1 MNEKYGKYRTC
12 LYSPAA
18 FVLYL
23 LANYES
29 GAIDQYYIICQGRS
43 PLALSGGI
51 LVSRDETLLQVKR
64 AEEEAEQIIKEAQ
77 ENQRAVVVAA
87 RKQAIRATQEADE
100 RLRAEFESTLSKERA
115 KIAPQREAILS
126 KGKDEALRTRAQ
138 AKDRTQKVKD
148 HLKDSFARTL
158 DATSR
163 TNG

>member
-1 MNEKYGKYRTC
+1 
-12 LYSPAA
+12 
-18 FVLYL
+18 
-23 LANYES
+23 
-29 GAIDQYYIICQGRS
+29 
-43 PLALSGGI
+43 
-51 LVSRDETLLQVKR
+51 VSRDETLLQVKR